1 LTDNE
6 LSQSAAANGA
16 NKTRVGYTHKVFKRI
31 INILTLDYIRIIYV
45 SISFKRVKTQQM
57 SDIADVMTIL
67 LSVKYACQ
75 SARRWRFEK
84 NIPKPEADY
93 N

>member
-1 LTDNE
+1 
-6 LSQSAAANGA
+6 
-16 NKTRVGYTHKVFKRI
+16 
-31 INILTLDYIRIIYV
+31 
-45 SISFKRVKTQQM
+45 M